1 MCTAILTHGGNR
13 TLSLLKERLGGG
25 TLVAR
30 TLARFLL
37 VEREGRVEIIVRFWQ
52 IEFKGFFFCLL
63 RFWMQG
69 GGGFSTAPPP
79 SFLPD
84 IPGRGGRQREYLK
97 RVSSASSSSPV
108 PFPYIPLGSLL
119 PPTPPTTQYS
129 LLPLLHHFTS
139 KMAPFR
145 SRMRRTDAALPRRT
159 REGGSQPVYCGG

>member
-1 MCTAILTHGGNR
+1 
-13 TLSLLKERLGGG
+13 
-25 TLVAR
+25 
-30 TLARFLL
+30 
-37 VEREGRVEIIVRFWQ
+37 
-52 IEFKGFFFCLL
+52 
-63 RFWMQG
+63 MQG

-97 RVSSASSSSPV
+97 RVSSASSSPV

-159 REGGSQPVYCGG
+159 REGGREGANLSTAADSMWVGGMMGEKRDTSCSLAPPPDLYRPRGRRGRKSIIIPPPPLFRSLAAH